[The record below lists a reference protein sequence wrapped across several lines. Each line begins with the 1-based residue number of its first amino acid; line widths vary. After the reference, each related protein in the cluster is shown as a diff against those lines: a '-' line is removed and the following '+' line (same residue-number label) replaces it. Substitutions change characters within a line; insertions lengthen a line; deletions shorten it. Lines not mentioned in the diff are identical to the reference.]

1 MPENKLK
8 ARESKGT
15 TGRSRM
21 LQIYRRSEELEKD
34 TYTEVLIG
42 EDSNSGVSK
51 VRGDIESWPSLLN
64 FRLDRS
70 RALTF

>member
-42 EDSNSGVSK
+42 EDSNSGVPT

-64 FRLDRS
+64 FRLERS